1 MSGLRGK
8 PVGNTWNWRPVMMPW
23 SLTQTNWRRLK
34 VVSLFLAGE
43 VLILARCFQFC
54 NSRIVSILASCGRLS
69 AIVPD
74 LANRPRQLVFLT
86 PIDSQLNDFLNE
98 IHQIALLEPSIVERI
113 DEDLD
118 LHAKKKK
125 LLRLADAEFLAGQT
139 LDLPKLQLQ
148 LRELQIDQ
156 IQLETGRPRTD
167 AYIVY
172 LFLMLRGFNGGCKDQ
187 HARLLL
193 EESITL
199 RLWLEHLGLQL
210 PPASTLSDN
219 LNAVSNQTRALIHQ
233 VQLRYIVQQGLDD
246 FQKCFIDSTAV
257 EANTER
263 PTDSIILVRLIARVC
278 TAGGNLHRLDLP
290 DMNPIGLLEQQE
302 ELRRLSQQ
310 IHFLSG
316 KARGEAKRKKW
327 YFQLIRRVR
336 RLRKR
341 LLRDSGDGSPE
352 SGEPCRS
359 ATESSSDGR
368 RSPVPH
374 RSDLAALEQT
384 ANVCERRIMAEEKV
398 PIAEKIISLSDSDAS
413 FIVKGGW
420 NTVVGYRPQLARS
433 GSGFV
438 AALVLPRGNAADSR
452 HLVAMVKEQITNTG
466 VIPAMTSAD
475 DGYSSQEGREEV
487 LGLGVKVV
495 SISGAKG
502 KRLLEAQQWK
512 SRPYRQARAERSA
525 IESLVFTLKE
535 GFEFGEMARRTHEN
549 VLAEML
555 EKVLAYNISQII
567 RVRKKLSESEQ
578 MERAAA

>member
-1 MSGLRGK
+1 
-8 PVGNTWNWRPVMMPW
+8 
-23 SLTQTNWRRLK
+23 
-34 VVSLFLAGE
+34 VSL
-43 VLILARCFQFC
+43 
-54 NSRIVSILASCGRLS
+54 LASCGRLP
-69 AIVPD
+69 ATIPD
-74 LANRPRQLVFLT
+74 LASRPRQLVFLT

-98 IHQIALLEPSIVERI
+98 IHQIALFEPSIVERI

-118 LHAKKKK
+118 RHAKKKK
-125 LLRLADAEFLAGQT
+125 LLRLVDAQFLAGET
-139 LDLPKLQLQ
+139 PDLPKLQLQ
-148 LRELQIDQ
+148 LRELKVDEIE
-156 IQLETGRPRTD
+156 LETGRPRTD

-199 RLWLEHLGLQL
+199 RLWLEHLGLEL

-233 VQLRYIVQQGLDD
+233 VQMRSILEQDLDD
-246 FQKCFIDSTAV
+246 FQKSFIDSTAV

-263 PTDSIILVRLIARVC
+263 PTDSTLLVRLIARVC
-278 TAGGNLHRLDLP
+278 TTGSNLHRWDLP
-290 DMNPIGLLEQQE
+290 DMNQIGLLEQQE
-302 ELRRLSQQ
+302 ELRRMSQQ
-310 IHFLSG
+310 IHFLNG
-316 KARGEAKRKKW
+316 KARGAAKRKKV
-327 YFQLIRRVR
+327 YFQLLRRVR

-341 LLRDSGDGSPE
+341 LLRDLE
-352 SGEPCRS
+352 SVRRNLECRADLLPSRRLVGEEALCLI
-359 ATESSSDGR
+359 AE
-368 RSPVPH
+368 
-374 RSDLAALEQT
+374 DLAALEQA
-384 ANVCERRIMAEEKV
+384 ANVCERRVMAEEKV
-398 PIAEKIISLSDSDAS
+398 PVAEKIISLSDSDAS

-438 AALVLPRGNAADSR
+438 TALVLPRGNAADSR

-466 VIPAMTSAD
+466 VIPSMASAD

-502 KRLLEAQQWK
+502 KKLIEAQQWK
-512 SRPYRQARAERSA
+512 SQPYRQARAERSA

-535 GFEFGEMARRTHEN
+535 GFEFGEMARRTQEN

-555 EKVLAYNISQII
+555 EKVLAYNIFQII
-567 RVRKKLSESEQ
+567 RLRKKLAEPEE

>member
-1 MSGLRGK
+1 
-8 PVGNTWNWRPVMMPW
+8 
-23 SLTQTNWRRLK
+23 
-34 VVSLFLAGE
+34 
-43 VLILARCFQFC
+43 
-54 NSRIVSILASCGRLS
+54 VSILASCERLP
-69 AIVPD
+69 ATVPD

-86 PIDSQLNDFLNE
+86 PIDSRLNDFLNE
-98 IHQIALLEPSIVERI
+98 IHQIARFEPSIVERI

-125 LLRLADAEFLAGQT
+125 LLRLVDAQFLAGQT
-139 LDLPKLQLQ
+139 PDLPKLQLQ
-148 LRELQIDQ
+148 LRELKLDNID
-156 IQLETGRPRTD
+156 LETGRPRTE

-172 LFLMLRGFNGGCKDQ
+172 LFLMLRGLIGGCKDQ
-187 HARLLL
+187 HARLLQ

-199 RLWLEHLGLQL
+199 KLWLNDLGLEL
-210 PPASTLSDN
+210 PPASTLSEN
-219 LNAVSNQTRALIHQ
+219 LNAVSNQTRSLIHQ
-233 VQLRYIVQQGLDD
+233 VQLRWILEQDLDD

-263 PTDSIILVRLIARVC
+263 PTDSTILVRLIARVC
-278 TAGGNLHRLDLP
+278 TTGGNLHRWDLP

-302 ELRRLSQQ
+302 ELRRLNQQ
-310 IHFLSG
+310 IHFLNG
-316 KARGEAKRKKW
+316 KARAEAKRQKL
-327 YFQLIRRVR
+327 YFQLVRRVR

-341 LLRDSGDGSPE
+341 LLRDLE
-352 SGEPCRS
+352 SVRRKL
-359 ATESSSDGR
+359 ESRTDLAPSR
-368 RSPVPH
+368 RL
-374 RSDLAALEQT
+374 RGQEALDLLAEDLAALEQA
-384 ANVCERRIMAEEKV
+384 ANVCERRIMEQEKV
-398 PIAEKIISLSDSDAS
+398 PMAEKIVSLSDSDAS

-438 AALVLPRGNAADSR
+438 TALVLPRGNAADSR
-452 HLVAMVKEQITNTG
+452 HLVAMVKEQIANTG

-502 KRLLEAQQWK
+502 KKLIESQQWK

-535 GFEFGEMARRTHEN
+535 GFEFGEMARRTQEN

-555 EKVLAYNISQII
+555 EKVLAYNIFQII
-567 RVRKKLSESEQ
+567 RLRKKLSEPEE

>member
-1 MSGLRGK
+1 M
-8 PVGNTWNWRPVMMPW
+8 
-23 SLTQTNWRRLK
+23 
-34 VVSLFLAGE
+34 
-43 VLILARCFQFC
+43 LILARRLHFC
-54 NSRIVSILASCGRLS
+54 NSQIVSILASCGRLS

-98 IHQIALLEPSIVERI
+98 IHRIVLLEPSIVERI

-148 LRELQIDQ
+148 LRELQIDK

-233 VQLRYIVQQGLDD
+233 VQLRYIFQQGLDD

-278 TAGGNLHRLDLP
+278 TAGSNLHRLDLP
-290 DMNPIGLLEQQE
+290 DMNSIGLLEQQQ

-341 LLRDSGDGSPE
+341 LLRDLETVRRNLE
-352 SGEPCRS
+352 SRADLPPSRRLMGEEALCLI
-359 ATESSSDGR
+359 AA
-368 RSPVPH
+368 
-374 RSDLAALEQT
+374 DLAALEQT

-398 PIAEKIISLSDSDAS
+398 PIAEKIISLSDADAS

-438 AALVLPRGNAADSR
+438 SALVLPRGNAADSR

-535 GFEFGEMARRTHEN
+535 DFEFGEMARRTHEN

-555 EKVLAYNISQII
+555 EKVLAYNISQMI
-567 RVRKKLSESEQ
+567 RVRKKLSELKQ